1 MDGAV
6 GGTATVRV
14 VFWNGALVG
23 ENVVDPVVHGTTTKT
38 GVRLVGRVVA
48 VVVVGCREGRVVMTG
63 AAVTGALVV
72 TVTAVDT
79 VVPVG
84 VTGANKMGDL
94 VMGATVG
101 VNVAPSMV

>member
-48 VVVVGCREGRVVMTG
+48 VVGCRVGRVVMTG

-79 VVPVG
+79 GVPVG
-84 VTGANKMGDL
+84 VTGANNMGDL